1 MTTKRHLAKPDC
13 ALLAEESD
21 SSCSEDGSH
30 EVQGQGGI
38 TFRRRRIDP
47 TELTPKQL
55 DRVMKNRQAAQAS
68 RDRKRA
74 YVTELE
80 ASRDRL
86 EEEARELRVRVRDL
100 EQEKDQLA
108 DEVCQLRGDFEEL
121 KKMMLC
127 QLDPKEQAGLLD
139 RLRAPRAGV
148 VPCGGMVSSRMTDSL
163 AMNCVLQAAASPSV
177 KDSDHPHLGCRLLT
191 LLPLSIRAH
200 PPQAPLASPKFGLEG
215 LPSNGRILPTPPPV
229 PGSLTALKNVRS
241 RPSKRSSL
249 WTMPPTGATWTPPSI
264 AAPTSLVSL

>member
-163 AMNCVLQAAASPSV
+163 ATVNSSPSSTGPARQPEV
-177 KDSDHPHLGCRLLT
+177 RPRRPTLQRSYSSDSSSGSWLFD
-191 LLPLSIRAH
+191 
-200 PPQAPLASPKFGLEG
+200 GLEECPQSPFEEIQ
-215 LPSNGRILPTPPPV
+215 LVDYAADWCHLDP
-229 PGSLTALKNVRS
+229 ALDCGPDLFGV
-241 RPSKRSSL
+241 
-249 WTMPPTGATWTPPSI
+249 
-264 AAPTSLVSL
+264 SLVA